1 MNDRYKNKQLVN
13 LIKSGFIDFKNEI
26 KTMGEKEKQI
36 EKPYKIVDIVVN
48 ILELNRQQQQGHGL
62 KTLTLNHYQFL

>member
-1 MNDRYKNKQLVN
+1 MNV
-13 LIKSGFIDFKNEI
+13 IKRGFSDFKNEI
-26 KTMGEKEKQI
+26 KTMSEKEKQI

-48 ILELNRQQQQGHGL
+48 ILELNRRQQQGHGL

>member
-13 LIKSGFIDFKNEI
+13 LIKSGFSDFKNEI

-36 EKPYKIVDIVVN
+36 EKPYKIVDIGVN
-48 ILELNRQQQQGHGL
+48 ILELNRRQQQGHGL